1 MKAIG
6 SALVE
11 DWPMSHLHY
20 LGVLLF
26 IGLCGIGVN
35 FGFKS
40 GLTKRWQ
47 IFFATDLGIL
57 IVYLAWDSWAIHKQ
71 LVLRCEADHWSAPL
85 QPYPDRGDPL
95 LRRRSIHHR
104 CNLLGFKEV
113 DRMGGRP
120 HVIYSDIALDAVMIA
135 IIADLFILRTQ
146 MVTRGLFWL
155 SYGLILPFQLLTNW
169 WLTSKSIV
177 MYTPDAIIGRRL
189 AGAPIEDLLFGF
201 SMILLTL
208 ALWEYFSSKSSER
221 NG

>member
-1 MKAIG
+1 
-6 SALVE
+6 
-11 DWPMSHLHY
+11 
-20 LGVLLF
+20 
-26 IGLCGIGVN
+26 
-35 FGFKS
+35 
-40 GLTKRWQ
+40 
-47 IFFATDLGIL
+47 
-57 IVYLAWDSWAIHKQ
+57 
-71 LVLRCEADHWSAPL
+71 
-85 QPYPDRGDPL
+85 
-95 LRRRSIHHR
+95 
-104 CNLLGFKEV
+104 
-113 DRMGGRP
+113 MGGRS

-208 ALWEYFSSKSSER
+208 ACLLYTSDAADE
-221 NG
+221 